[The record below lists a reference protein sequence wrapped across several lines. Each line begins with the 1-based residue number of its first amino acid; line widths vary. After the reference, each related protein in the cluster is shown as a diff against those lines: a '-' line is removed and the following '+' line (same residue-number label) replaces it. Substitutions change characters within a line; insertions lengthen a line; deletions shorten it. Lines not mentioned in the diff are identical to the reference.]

1 MKEIS
6 SIQNATFKS
15 VVKLDK
21 KRNREKSNSFLIEGI
36 REVQLAMQSGVE
48 IRELIFNSKAI
59 DEGIPEQFSA
69 SDQVVHYHFTDEIFS
84 KIAYRDRVSNVVAIA
99 TIEPKDLS
107 SLTESDPRLI
117 VVLEAVEKPGNL
129 GAIFRTCDAAGVDA
143 VLISNQRT
151 DIYHPNVIRASLG
164 SIFSTPFYVCSN
176 EEAEQFLSSND
187 FSVFTTYLE
196 GSVPHSDVDMSGRT
210 ALVLGSEA
218 EGVTEF
224 WVHSAEKC
232 IKIPMNGQVDSMNV
246 STAAAVVIYEAVRQ
260 QNHSEN
266 V

>member
-21 KRNREKSNSFLIEGI
+21 KRNREKSHSFLIEGI

-48 IRELIFNSKAI
+48 IRELIFNSKALE
-59 DEGIPEQFSA
+59 EGIPEQFRA
-69 SDQVVHYHFTDEIFS
+69 SEPVTHYHFTDEVFG
-84 KIAYRDRVSNVVAIA
+84 KIAYRDRVANVVAVA
-99 TIEPKDLS
+99 TIEPRELS
-107 SLTESDPRLI
+107 SLTESDPKLI

-176 EEAEQFLSSND
+176 KEAEHFLSSNE
-187 FSVFTTYLE
+187 FSIYTTYLE
-196 GSVPHSDVDMSGRT
+196 GSVRHYDVDMSGRT

-224 WVHSAEKC
+224 WVRSAEKC

-260 QNHSEN
+260 QNHSVNE
-266 V
+266 